1 MFKLALLI
9 LMFSLLSTQSI
20 VSAQT
25 ANSTV
30 GLTITAPP
38 TDPAV
43 QEERRQQQA
52 EHHAAWLALDLHS
65 DTPVEVVETI
75 NGQTTHYW
83 EYPDGTISDTPP
95 TTFQTMPANH
105 KIGPTHESYQQLI
118 SRLTPVFEDALPFNQ
133 FLNSY
138 YSNQKS

>member
-43 QEERRQQQA
+43 QEQRRQQQA
-52 EHHAAWLALDLHS
+52 KHHAAWLALDLHS

-95 TTFQTMPANH
+95 TTFHPMPANH

-118 SRLTPVFEDALPFNQ
+118 SRLTPVTEDVLTFNQ
-133 FLNSY
+133 FLNS
-138 YSNQKS
+138 

>member
-43 QEERRQQQA
+43 QAQRRQQQA
-52 EHHAAWLALDLHS
+52 EHHAAWLALDLQS

-83 EYPDGTISDTPP
+83 EYPDGTISDMPP
-95 TTFQTMPANH
+95 TTKLVP
-105 KIGPTHESYQQLI
+105 
-118 SRLTPVFEDALPFNQ
+118 LTKVINNLLVD
-133 FLNSY
+133 
-138 YSNQKS
+138 